1 MKMSKDDRLLPLLPS
16 RGVCCGSH
24 SSQKGQVCVNEKK
37 CDSQLGGRGVGRRIA
52 LTRQSDGYFA
62 SYLYI

>member
-1 MKMSKDDRLLPLLPS
+1 MTDDALLPL

-37 CDSQLGGRGVGRRIA
+37 CDSQLGGRGGGGLEGGGWRIA
-52 LTRQSDGYFA
+52 LTRPSDGYFA
-62 SYLYI
+62 STQ